1 MKPNRIIL
9 VLLGIMLAACA
20 PAAES
25 PDPPATNLPP
35 ESTATSIPLPA
46 TEPTAVNNADVP
58 TPVPVPQVLVTPR
71 GDALEATDPRTVTIG
86 NGQPVLV
93 EFFAFW

>member
-1 MKPNRIIL
+1 MRPTLIIL
-9 VLLGIMLAACA
+9 VILGMILAACA

-25 PDPPATNLPP
+25 PAPPAPSLLPA
-35 ESTATSIPLPA
+35 STATSTLLPA
-46 TEPTAVNNADVP
+46 TEPTVAVTAEAS

-71 GDALEATDPRTVTIG
+71 GDALEATDPRTVAIG